1 MDVAAERR
9 AQRSS
14 EKSLQI
20 HAHTKDKPPVFFFF
34 GVFLSFFIVY
44 IADTKKTKK
53 NTRNNCGSRLAAVSQ
68 IWLLPFLPLRL
79 YFVINRSS
87 WLWVRKILC
96 VRRRVGLISS
106 AIGAWEG
113 GGFSPP
119 SELLPA
125 AAVDGA
131 GNSMPKMRCLRPPDS
146 CYRHTLQYP
155 QHNMIIFKSNSTHP
169 IGWNL

>member
-1 MDVAAERR
+1 MLLLNEEPRE
-9 AQRSS
+9 AQRRVYRPTHIQ
-14 EKSLQI
+14 K
-20 HAHTKDKPPVFFFF
+20 TNPCFFFF
-34 GVFLSFFIVY
+34 GVFFFFHITD
-44 IADTKKTKK
+44 IKKTKK

-96 VRRRVGLISS
+96 VRSGIGLISS

-113 GGFSPP
+113 GVGGFSPP